1 MCIRDR
7 ISDLRDARAEVR
19 SGAHGR
25 AELLIATDEECR
37 QRVRKLRVARDT
49 WEPEVAERRAAQC
62 RRRAP
67 DRPAGIADAQF
78 IEHSRRNRA
87 LVIGGERVGRRVLW
101 AKRTRR
107 DAAAIRER
115 RDWDEVFVETG
126 QAREHLIAIR
136 WKAMIDPEAELV
148 LID

>member
-1 MCIRDR
+1 
-7 ISDLRDARAEVR
+7 
-19 SGAHGR
+19 
-25 AELLIATDEECR
+25 
-37 QRVRKLRVARDT
+37 
-49 WEPEVAERRAAQC
+49 
-62 RRRAP
+62 
-67 DRPAGIADAQF
+67 
-78 IEHSRRNRA
+78 
-87 LVIGGERVGRRVLW
+87 VLW

-148 LID
+148 LIDRLIVHPPIVVGGPCARRQRVVAEQRARHRVDAPIRDCVASKRRTRRTAGRPGRRRRWIVDGRHAASNGLCED